1 MKRKFVASL
10 IAGLMLVQIMVLPA
24 FAVETQC
31 LDKFCETVG
40 AETGYTIE
48 VINLNGR
55 ASGTATIQG
64 ETVAV
69 VGEVYTLS
77 KGEHLGIS
85 FEMSKKYDD
94 VDVAIGQASNLT
106 TFIVPTITSSGV
118 FNKTYTYSGMITAGV
133 AGDYDIAI
141 RNSGTDSI
149 SISNI
154 KITKG

>member
-1 MKRKFVASL
+1 M
-10 IAGLMLVQIMVLPA
+10 
-24 FAVETQC
+24 
-31 LDKFCETVG
+31 
-40 AETGYTIE
+40 
-48 VINLNGR
+48 
-55 ASGTATIQG
+55 
-64 ETVAV
+64 
-69 VGEVYTLS
+69 
-77 KGEHLGIS
+77 GIS

-118 FNKTYTYSGMITAGV
+118 FNKTYTYSVMITAGV
-133 AGDYDIAI
+133 AGDYYIAI